1 MNSEGV
7 DIGMNKV
14 TRIPAGATRRLFS
27 LLFVLI
33 LSVLQIPTIAFAS
46 ANADREGY
54 DMRICLNKTLS
65 SRFSRIDDKFTATVV
80 DAGPF
85 NQAKIL
91 GHIEDIKQSG
101 RFKGATEMYLSFD
114 RIRLSSG
121 ETFPIGADIIRLY
134 DVRSGEQVD
143 AEGGIETS
151 GRGPQTLK
159 RSGIGALAGGIFG
172 IEFDLGYTNNF
183 YATEGAVVTQGNLLT
198 AMPALVIGI
207 PIGGQTGG
215 GVRPYFVA
223 GAGLLKRDLEVQSLD
238 SFSENDFGYTLGGG
252 LNIYFSDHVGI
263 RGDYRY
269 FRNFSVDV
277 FDFTGVE
284 VERGTFDF
292 SRASVGVLFRF

>member
-1 MNSEGV
+1 
-7 DIGMNKV
+7 MNKV
-14 TRIPAGATRRLFS
+14 TRIPAGATLRLFS

-46 ANADREGY
+46 ANADSEGY
-54 DMRICLNKTLS
+54 DMRIRLNKTLS

-85 NQAKIL
+85 NQAKIF

-121 ETFPIGADIIRLY
+121 ETYPIGADIIRLY
-134 DVRSGEQVD
+134 DVRSGEEVD

-172 IEFDLGYTNNF
+172 AILGGK
-183 YATEGAVVTQGNLLT
+183 GAAIGS
-198 AMPALVIGI
+198 VIG
-207 PIGGQTGG
+207 GG
-215 GVRPYFVA
+215 A
-223 GAGLLKRDLEVQSLD
+223 GATSTAAIGSKELVLD
-238 SFSENDFGYTLGGG
+238 Q
-252 LNIYFSDHVGI
+252 GI
-263 RGDYRY
+263 EILIRVYR
-269 FRNFSVDV
+269 R
-277 FDFTGVE
+277 
-284 VERGTFDF
+284 
-292 SRASVGVLFRF
+292 

>member
-1 MNSEGV
+1 
-7 DIGMNKV
+7 MNKV

-46 ANADREGY
+46 ANADSEGY
-54 DMRICLNKTLS
+54 DMRIGLNKTLS
-65 SRFSRIDDKFTATVV
+65 SRFSRIEDKFTATVV

-85 NQAKIL
+85 NQAKIW

-121 ETFPIGADIIRLY
+121 ETYPIGADIIRLY

-172 IEFDLGYTNNF
+172 AILGGGK
-183 YATEGAVVTQGNLLT
+183 GAAIGS
-198 AMPALVIGI
+198 VI
-207 PIGGQTGG
+207 GG
-215 GVRPYFVA
+215 GV
-223 GAGLLKRDLEVQSLD
+223 GATSTAAIGSKELVLD
-238 SFSENDFGYTLGGG
+238 Q
-252 LNIYFSDHVGI
+252 GI
-263 RGDYRY
+263 EILIRVYR
-269 FRNFSVDV
+269 R
-277 FDFTGVE
+277 
-284 VERGTFDF
+284 
-292 SRASVGVLFRF
+292 